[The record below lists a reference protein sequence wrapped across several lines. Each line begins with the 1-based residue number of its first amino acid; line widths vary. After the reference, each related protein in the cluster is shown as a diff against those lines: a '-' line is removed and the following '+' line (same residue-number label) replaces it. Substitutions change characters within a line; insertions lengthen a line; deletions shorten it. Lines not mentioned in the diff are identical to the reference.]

1 MRIKTEVEKKYV
13 HFKTLKGGDIIK
25 YQDRYYILMQD
36 IVTDISISQEY
47 NVMDLE
53 DGEVYYIYDHESVE
67 LITKY
72 EFIIK
77 Q

>member
-13 HFKTLKGGDIIK
+13 RFETLKGGDIIR
-25 YQDRYYILMQD
+25 YQDRYWVLMQD
-36 IVTDISISQEY
+36 TVLDISINQYY

-53 DGEVYYIYDHESVE
+53 DGELCYIDDDASVE

-72 EFIIK
+72 DFIVK

>member
-13 HFKTLKGGDIIK
+13 RFETLKGGDIIK
-25 YQDRYYILMQD
+25 HQDRYCVLMQN
-36 IVTDISISQEY
+36 IVTDISVSQEY

-53 DGEVYYIYDHESVE
+53 DGELYYIYDDESVE

-72 EFIIK
+72 EFIVK